1 MYGTVPG
8 EWKRWS
14 AVLLKPDGLYATKP
28 ATGGNK
34 AAKLKAT
41 RLRLGPDV
49 VVGLEATRQ
58 TNGTGDADNEVRL
71 RAAVR
76 F

>member
-1 MYGTVPG
+1 MRTGTRTVRTG
-8 EWKRWS
+8 TRTVRTGTRTVRTGTRTVRTGTRW
-14 AVLLKPDGLYATKP
+14 
-28 ATGGNK
+28 
-34 AAKLKAT
+34 
-41 RLRLGPDV
+41 RLGPDV
-49 VVGLEATRQ
+49 VVALEATRQ